1 MFRLVQSITQR
12 MATMTEIT
20 SPEIRELLNSI
31 EIIATRPAKATA
43 RELQLAPALF
53 AKLMNCRT
61 GGVIQIKTMID
72 GKEINF
78 EVVE

>member
-1 MFRLVQSITQR
+1 
-12 MATMTEIT
+12 MTEIT

-43 RELQLAPALF
+43 RELQLAPAFF

>member
-1 MFRLVQSITQR
+1 
-12 MATMTEIT
+12 MTEIT

-31 EIIATRPAKATA
+31 ERIAVRPGNVTQKD
-43 RELQLAPALF
+43 LILAPALF

-61 GGVIQIKTMID
+61 GGMIQVKTMID

>member
-31 EIIATRPAKATA
+31 EIIVTRPAKATA

>member
-1 MFRLVQSITQR
+1 
-12 MATMTEIT
+12 MTEIT

-31 EIIATRPAKATA
+31 ERIAVRPGNVTQKD
-43 RELQLAPALF
+43 LILAPALF

-78 EVVE
+78 EVVP

>member
-1 MFRLVQSITQR
+1 
-12 MATMTEIT
+12 MTEIT

-31 EIIATRPAKATA
+31 ERIAVRPGNITQKD
-43 RELQLAPALF
+43 LILAPALF

-61 GGVIQIKTMID
+61 GGMIQVKTMID

-78 EVVE
+78 EVVP

>member
-1 MFRLVQSITQR
+1 
-12 MATMTEIT
+12 MTEIT

-31 EIIATRPAKATA
+31 EIIATRPAQPTA

>member
-1 MFRLVQSITQR
+1 
-12 MATMTEIT
+12 MTEIT

-31 EIIATRPAKATA
+31 ERIAVRPGNVTQKD
-43 RELQLAPALF
+43 LILAPALF

-61 GGVIQIKTMID
+61 GGMIQVKTMID

-78 EVVE
+78 EVVP

>member
-1 MFRLVQSITQR
+1 
-12 MATMTEIT
+12 MTEIT
-20 SPEIRELLNSI
+20 PPEIRELLNSI
-31 EIIATRPAKATA
+31 ERIAVRPGNVTQKD
-43 RELQLAPALF
+43 LILAPALF

-61 GGVIQIKTMID
+61 GGMIQVKTMID

>member
-1 MFRLVQSITQR
+1 
-12 MATMTEIT
+12 MTEIT

-31 EIIATRPAKATA
+31 ERIAVRPGNVTQKD
-43 RELQLAPALF
+43 LILAPALF

-61 GGVIQIKTMID
+61 GGIIQVKTMID

>member
-1 MFRLVQSITQR
+1 
-12 MATMTEIT
+12 MTEIT

-31 EIIATRPAKATA
+31 EIIATRPTQATA

-61 GGVIQIKTMID
+61 CGVIQIKTMID
-72 GKEINF
+72 GKEIYF

>member
-1 MFRLVQSITQR
+1 
-12 MATMTEIT
+12 MTEIT

-31 EIIATRPAKATA
+31 ERIAVRPGNVTQKD
-43 RELQLAPALF
+43 LILAPALF

-61 GGVIQIKTMID
+61 GGMIKVKTMID

>member
-1 MFRLVQSITQR
+1 
-12 MATMTEIT
+12 MTEIT
-20 SPEIRELLNSI
+20 SPEIRELLKSV
-31 EIIATRPAKATA
+31 EIIAIRPAQATA

-61 GGVIQIKTMID
+61 GGMIQIKTMID

-78 EVVE
+78 EVVS

>member
-1 MFRLVQSITQR
+1 
-12 MATMTEIT
+12 MTEIT

-53 AKLMNCRT
+53 AQLMN
-61 GGVIQIKTMID
+61 
-72 GKEINF
+72 
-78 EVVE
+78 